1 MSSSGDGGAP
11 RPHRFTA
18 AMRMH
23 GRRIFAAAYAAKVR
37 GRSGPLL
44 VFGRPNA
51 SPLTRLGLSVSRR
64 VGGSV
69 ERHRVKRLLREAF
82 RTIRP
87 DLPAGYDLLVVV
99 HPHEFLPVESYRDH
113 LRHAAG
119 QIDRRW
125 RQRPPDAP
133 DAAS

>member
-1 MSSSGDGGAP
+1 MSASGEAGAP

-23 GRRIFAAAYAAKVR
+23 GRRAFAAAYAAKVR

-44 VFGRPNA
+44 VFGRPNEG
-51 SPLTRLGLSVSRR
+51 PLTRLGLSVSRR
-64 VGGSV
+64 VGSSV

-82 RTIRP
+82 RTLRP
-87 DLPAGYDLLVVV
+87 ELPVGYDLLVVV
-99 HPHEFLPVESYRDH
+99 HPHEFLPVETYREH
-113 LRHAAG
+113 LRHAAA

-125 RQRPPDAP
+125 RQRPPGAAP
-133 DAAS
+133 